1 MANYNDTVLKTD
13 NPEIYKT
20 VIGYFKKYNN
30 NEWHYGPHELAI
42 VAFGDNERYAPNY
55 DQLPPEAKEAYFKGI
70 TEIVI
75 STRNGGFYAEAKE
88 LSKQF
93 PNDKIICEHAYESDW
108 YFNKTIVEYSGGKDT
123 IIKELNSPSM
133 FPVEDQFKNELGID
147 GSREVIKRINKF
159 VTELYDKNMISK
171 GETITYQFIYKDN
184 WKIVAEIPYGP
195 MFETEIFKAK
205 RTNKTEWLKV
215 EPADNSLP
223 F

>member
-1 MANYNDTVLKTD
+1 MANYNNTILKTD

-20 VIGYFKKYNN
+20 VIGYFKKYD
-30 NEWHYGPHELAI
+30 NEWHYGPHELAVI
-42 VAFGDNERYAPNY
+42 VFGDNEKYAPNF

-75 STRNGGFYAEAKE
+75 STRNDGFVGEAIE

-93 PNDKIICEHAYESDW
+93 PNDKIICEHAYEGDW

-123 IIKELNSPSM
+123 IIKEFNSPSM
-133 FPVEDQFKNELGID
+133 FSHEPQFKNELGINR
-147 GSREVIKRINKF
+147 SREVINRIKKF

-184 WKIVAEIPYGP
+184 WKIIAVIPYGP
-195 MFETEIFKAK
+195 MVETEIFKAK

-215 EPADNSLP
+215 EPGDIDLP